1 VRVVNSCR
9 RPSTSNAGS
18 IQIRHELVVIPVE
31 EGDEVSGTVSVP
43 ASGASHT
50 AVIIAHG
57 AGNDMNH
64 PLLRFVAEGLA
75 GAGYLSLRFNFLYKE
90 KGKAG
95 PDRQDLLYA
104 VWRSACRFLDEHP
117 RYRPQEIIAAGKS
130 LGGRIASQ
138 MAAEG
143 RLPVAR
149 LVFLGY
155 PLHPACKKE
164 KLRDAH
170 LYEVQIP
177 MLFFAG
183 TRDQLCD
190 LELLKKVLL
199 GLNDRWTLEVIE
211 GGDHSFEVP
220 KTYGTD
226 QEEVYRHILKGM
238 LLWLKDGIDVD

>member
-1 VRVVNSCR
+1 
-9 RPSTSNAGS
+9 
-18 IQIRHELVVIPVE
+18 VVIPVE
-31 EGDEVSGTVSVP
+31 EGNEVSGTVSVP
-43 ASGASHT
+43 ASGATHT

-64 PLLRFVAEGLA
+64 PLLRFVADGLT

-90 KGKAG
+90 KGNAG
-95 PDRQDLLYA
+95 PDPQDQLYA

-117 RYRPQEIIAAGKS
+117 RYQPQEIIAAGKS

-138 MAAEG
+138 MVAEG

-155 PLHPACKKE
+155 PLHPPGKQE
-164 KLRDAH
+164 NLRDAH
-170 LYEVQIP
+170 LYEVRIP

-190 LELLKKVLL
+190 LGLRLLSYREPTGCHKLWQRIARG
-199 GLNDRWTLEVIE
+199 GLRKGFPRSPEARRRL
-211 GGDHSFEVP
+211 P
-220 KTYGTD
+220 
-226 QEEVYRHILKGM
+226 LKY
-238 LLWLKDGIDVD
+238 LARRCRC